1 MRLNRSLAALAALTL
16 GSACASAPPLKP
28 PSMRVE
34 GLRVDKLGITGAAL
48 DVKFGIQN
56 PNPNRILIEKFE
68 YELILNGKKLGKGYQ
83 ADPVEIEGFKD
94 ARVVS
99 RFNLNLLSLPGTVKA
114 ILAEDRAAAHVE
126 GTFYMRSGGGLQGVP
141 FAADADVNLAR

>member
-1 MRLNRSLAALAALTL
+1 MSLVL
-16 GSACASAPPLKP
+16 GSACASAPPIKP
-28 PSMRVE
+28 PSMRVD
-34 GLRVDKLGITGAAL
+34 GLHVDKLGITGAAL
-48 DVKFGIQN
+48 DVTFNIQN

-68 YELILNGKKLGKGYQ
+68 YDLILSGGRLGKGYQ

-114 ILAEDRAAAHVE
+114 ILQQDGAAAHVE
-126 GTFYMRSGGGLQGVP
+126 GTFYIRERGDLRSVP
-141 FAADADVNLAR
+141 FIADANVNLTQP

>member
-1 MRLNRSLAALAALTL
+1 
-16 GSACASAPPLKP
+16 
-28 PSMRVE
+28 MRVD
-34 GLRVDKLGITGAAL
+34 GLHVDKVGITGAAL

-68 YELILNGKKLGKGYQ
+68 YELVLNGKRLGKGYQ
-83 ADPVEIEGFKD
+83 GDPVEIEGFKD

-99 RFNLNLLSLPGTVKA
+99 RFNLNLLSLPGAVKA

-126 GTFYMRSGGGLQGVP
+126 GTFYIRQGGGLKGVP
-141 FAADADVNLAR
+141 FASDADVNLAKE